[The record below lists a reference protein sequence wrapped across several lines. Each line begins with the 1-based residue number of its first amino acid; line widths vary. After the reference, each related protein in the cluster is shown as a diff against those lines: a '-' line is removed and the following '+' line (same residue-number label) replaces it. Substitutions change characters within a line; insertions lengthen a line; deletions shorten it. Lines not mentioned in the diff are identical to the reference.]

1 MIISATILAAGCS
14 SRMEDKNKLLLPFQE
29 SLVINQVC
37 NTILNSGLK
46 PVIVVTG
53 FEHKKIKKALP
64 KSIDQIIHNPEW
76 EDGMAGSIYA
86 GMSILPDTVD
96 GNMIVLGDMPLLT
109 THTLNR
115 LIEQF
120 CVHEG
125 KQIIY
130 PVYSGQQANP
140 VIFPRKYFN
149 EILSSS
155 VDKGCKKVLI
165 QYPDDAVEVL
175 VDSDE
180 VILDCDTKD
189 DYFRMIEQN

>member
-1 MIISATILAAGCS
+1 MIISATILAAGGS
-14 SRMEDKNKLLLPFQE
+14 SRMENENKLLLPFQE

-46 PVIVVTG
+46 PVIVVTV
-53 FEHKKIKKALP
+53 FEHKKIEKALP

-140 VIFPRKYFN
+140 VIFPRKYFS
-149 EILSSS
+149 EILSSTE
-155 VDKGCKKVLI
+155 DRGCKKVLI

-175 VDSDE
+175 IDSDE

>member
-1 MIISATILAAGCS
+1 MIISATILAAGGS
-14 SRMEDKNKLLLPFQE
+14 SRMDDENKLLLPFNGN
-29 SLVINQVC
+29 LVINQVC

-53 FEHKKIKKALP
+53 FEHKKIEKALP

-109 THTLNR
+109 THTLKQ

-125 KQIIY
+125 QQINY

-149 EILSSS
+149 EILSSTG
-155 VDKGCKKVLI
+155 DKGCKKVLK

-175 VDSDE
+175 VDSNE

-189 DYFRMIEQN
+189 DYFRIISQN

>member
-1 MIISATILAAGCS
+1 MIISATILAAGGS
-14 SRMEDKNKLLLPFQE
+14 SRMGDENKLLLPFNGD
-29 SLVINQVC
+29 LVINRICHTV
-37 NTILNSGLK
+37 LNSGLK

-53 FEHKKIKKALP
+53 FQHRAVEKVLP
-64 KSIDQIIHNPEW
+64 ELIDQIAYNPNW
-76 EDGMAGSIYA
+76 EQGMAGSIYT
-86 GMSILPDTVD
+86 GMSLLPDTVD

-109 THTLNR
+109 TQTLNQ
-115 LIEQF
+115 LIERF

-140 VIFPRKYFN
+140 VIFPRKYFS
-149 EILSSS
+149 EILSSTE
-155 VDKGCKKVLI
+155 DRGCKKVLI

-175 VDSDE
+175 INSDE

>member
-1 MIISATILAAGCS
+1 MIISATILAAGGS
-14 SRMEDKNKLLLPFQE
+14 SRMEDENKLLLPFQE

-46 PVIVVTG
+46 PVIVITG
-53 FEHKKIKKALP
+53 FEHKKIEKALP

-109 THTLNR
+109 THTLKQ

-125 KQIIY
+125 QQIIY

-149 EILSSS
+149 EILSSTG
-155 VDKGCKKVLI
+155 DKGCKKVLI

-175 VDSDE
+175 VDSNE

>member
-1 MIISATILAAGCS
+1 MIISATILAAGGS
-14 SRMEDKNKLLLPFQE
+14 SRMENENKLLLPFQE

-53 FEHKKIKKALP
+53 FEHKKIEKALP

-86 GMSILPDTVD
+86 GISILPDTVD

-109 THTLNR
+109 TYTLNR

-120 CVHEG
+120 CVYDG

-149 EILSSS
+149 EILSSTG
-155 VDKGCKKVLI
+155 DKGCKKVLK
-165 QYPDDAVEVL
+165 QYPDDAVQVL
-175 VDSDE
+175 VDSNE

>member
-1 MIISATILAAGCS
+1 MIISATILAAGGS
-14 SRMEDKNKLLLPFQE
+14 SRMGDENKLLLPFNGD
-29 SLVINQVC
+29 LVINRICHTV
-37 NTILNSGLK
+37 LNSGLK

-53 FEHKKIKKALP
+53 FQHKAVEKALP
-64 KSIDQIIHNPEW
+64 ELIDQIAYNPNW
-76 EDGMAGSIYA
+76 EQGMAGSIYT
-86 GMSILPDTVD
+86 GMSLLPDTVD

-109 THTLNR
+109 THTLKQ

-140 VIFPRKYFN
+140 VIFPRKYFS
-149 EILSSS
+149 EILSSTG
-155 VDKGCKKVLI
+155 DRGCKKVLK
-165 QYPDDAVEVL
+165 QYPDDATGISI
-175 VDSDE
+175 DSEE

-189 DYFRMIEQN
+189 DYFRIISQN